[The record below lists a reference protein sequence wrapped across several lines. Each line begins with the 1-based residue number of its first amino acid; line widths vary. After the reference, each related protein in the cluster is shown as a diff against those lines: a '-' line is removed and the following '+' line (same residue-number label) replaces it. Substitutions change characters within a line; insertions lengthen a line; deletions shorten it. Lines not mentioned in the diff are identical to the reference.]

1 MAEWRKLYLRLKVLQ
16 MCVMIGWLAGLLIW
30 TCQTCPELT
39 NKTVSWPNNKY
50 LHDKKT
56 RMRCCFYTWDNNI
69 TIYRGNRVRVGPQ
82 WIGNIHRWMW
92 WYLCHSQDTRYHLL
106 LNVLKSENRSS
117 SQREHLRFILFNLC
131 FLKPDNVYM
140 TDRKMQTGFLLSFI
154 KIFIIV

>member
-1 MAEWRKLYLRLKVLQ
+1 MVDWQGFWFEHAKPALNSPTKQFLDRTTN
-16 MCVMIGWLAGLLIW
+16 
-30 TCQTCPELT
+30 TCMT
-39 NKTVSWPNNKY
+39 
-50 LHDKKT
+50 KKW
-56 RMRCCFYTWDNNI
+56 MRGCFYTWDNNI

-92 WYLCHSQDTRYHLL
+92 WYLCHRQDTRYHLL